1 MIVIHY
7 PTAFKALDRFVD
19 QFNEQAEKYTQRL
32 KTGAVTTAKELVRI
46 YGISLLKANGVQ
58 EITRENLPTLQT
70 NNHQLAKLVKCSVR
84 TIQRH
89 ITRLQAAGI
98 ITRKIFHG
106 TNADY
111 ELFIKPEIVLVKEK
125 LTVEKADQALK
136 NSLETARQ
144 NDLKA
149 LNPIGMTPNCPH
161 TYTCNTGKQ
170 NNNIIIPVDKSKRSS
185 LPLTFFSEA
194 GDVAGN
200 MAGNA
205 GEVVRKK
212 NKNQIFEK
220 KFENEAGE
228 VVSRAAPSGHGNAR
242 PDAVRDN
249 SLSLYS
255 GLLWMMARNLL
266 YRNTALTE
274 RQAQIARRLIYK
286 LYEPVSTEHLGKA
299 HSQYVQRIA
308 LVDKYI
314 RKDPAKRFVQLP
326 YLYFDTTN
334 KNGFVG
340 TKKWFY
346 DDQKHKQDVQREL
359 TVNRAIR
366 RYLNNDKKEPAQRTP
381 PLLLFRKCE
390 NTIGKF
396 NDPALLQRFHAA
408 VLQHETYQ
416 LVHNN
421 N

>member
-7 PTAFKALDRFVD
+7 PTAFKALDRFID
-19 QFNEQAEKYTQRL
+19 QFNEQAGKCTQRL
-32 KTGAVTTAKELVRI
+32 RTGAMATAKELVRI
-46 YGISLLKANGVQ
+46 YGVSLLKANGVQ

-89 ITRLQAAGI
+89 ITRLQSAGI

-106 TNADY
+106 SNANY
-111 ELFIKPEIVLVKEK
+111 ELLIKPEILLVKEK
-125 LTVEKADQALK
+125 LSVEKIEQALQ
-136 NSLETARQ
+136 NSLEVARQ
-144 NDLKA
+144 NDLQA
-149 LNPIGMTPNCPH
+149 LNLNGMASNCRH

-170 NNNIIIPVDKSKRSS
+170 NNNVIIPVDKSERRS
-185 LPLTFFSEA
+185 LPLTVLSLT
-194 GDVAGN
+194 GDAAGN
-200 MAGNA
+200 TAGNA
-205 GEVVRKK
+205 GEIVTKK
-212 NKNQIFEK
+212 NEDQIFEK
-220 KFENEAGE
+220 KFDKEAGE
-228 VVSRAAPSGHGNAR
+228 IVSRAAPSGHGNAR

-249 SLSLYS
+249 SLTMYS
-255 GLLWMMARNLL
+255 DLLWMMARNLL
-266 YRNTALTE
+266 YRHTALTE
-274 RQAQIARRLIYK
+274 RQVQTARRLIYK

-308 LVDKYI
+308 LVDKYV

-346 DDQKHKQDVQREL
+346 DDQKRKQEVQREL
-359 TVNRAIR
+359 TVSRAIQS
-366 RYLNNDKKEPAQRTP
+366 YLNNDKKEPAKRTP

-396 NDPALLQRFHAA
+396 NDPALLRRFHAA

-416 LVHNN
+416 LVHIHN
-421 N
+421 